1 MQCAHRWY
9 KTKFYAYFN
18 LVRSCFIVVVT
29 TTVTDVLAV
38 YSDSTF
44 AKLKLVEQQA
54 VLESHG

>member
-9 KTKFYAYFN
+9 KTKFFADFN
-18 LVRSCFIVVVT
+18 LVKSCFILVVT

-44 AKLKLVEQQA
+44 AKLKHVEQQT